1 MSNKTKQLTENAM
14 LIALTALVTLA
25 VRIPTPT
32 GGHVNLGD
40 SVIFLSAIIF
50 GSLRGA
56 VIGGVGSAIADL
68 IGGHY
73 FFVPGTLII
82 KAAEGYITGFMS
94 RLLKEKNPILGRT
107 VSALAGGFVMVIGYF
122 IYEVIFINLAVAL
135 SVIIPNT
142 IQALVCAV
150 LAVSLYPFISK
161 KTKK

>member
-94 RLLKEKNPILGRT
+94 HLLKEKNPILGRT
-107 VSALAGGFVMVIGYF
+107 ISVLTGGLVMVIGYF
-122 IYEVIFINLAVAL
+122 IYEVIFLNLAVAL

-142 IQALVCAV
+142 IQALACAV
-150 LAVSLYPFISK
+150 LAVSLYPLVR
-161 KTKK
+161 KTR